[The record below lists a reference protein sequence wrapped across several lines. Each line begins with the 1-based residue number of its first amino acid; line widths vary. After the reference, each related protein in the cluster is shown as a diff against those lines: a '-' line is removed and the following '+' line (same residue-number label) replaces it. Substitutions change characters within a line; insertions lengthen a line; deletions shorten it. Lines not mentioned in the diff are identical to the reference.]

1 MSAQAQLG
9 YDTWSN
15 VYEDHSKTYRY
26 AYYEVPTNGS
36 IVADGEGTLSAVQ
49 GTDSNMGTG
58 ANNNSWIRRCVW
70 NAALN
75 YDKNFSEKHHVYGQ
89 LKYDYEYN
97 DKTGTN
103 TTVYRHNISLFGHYG
118 YDNRLL
124 FDVALVESGSSRMA
138 PGDKW
143 AMSPNVSFAWNI
155 SNESL

>member
-1 MSAQAQLG
+1 M
-9 YDTWSN
+9 
-15 VYEDHSKTYRY
+15 KTIPKPI
-26 AYYEVPTNGS
+26 AMPTTRCQPMVQS
-36 IVADGEGTLSAVQ
+36 LLMAKRILSAVQ

-124 FDVALVESGSSRMA
+124 FDVAPGRERFQPYGSLRQV
-138 PGDKW
+138 GD
-143 AMSPNVSFAWNI
+143 VSKRIFRL
-155 SNESL
+155 EHLQ